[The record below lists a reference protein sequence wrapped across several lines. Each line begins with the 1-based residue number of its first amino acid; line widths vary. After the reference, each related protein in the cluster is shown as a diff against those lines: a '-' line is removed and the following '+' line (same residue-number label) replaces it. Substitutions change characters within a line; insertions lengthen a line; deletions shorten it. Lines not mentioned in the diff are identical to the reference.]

1 MTTFAKKSFSGAL
14 YAAARPTYPTTLYD
28 LVFKYH
34 RDGQLHFNSNNDLDH
49 PTQDASLTLPPEQR
63 KLAVDL
69 GCGTGMIISPASRF
83 GWLSLTY
90 CTLLRFHRSSYHF
103 SMPFLSNHRVG
114 TKREHDCHG
123 SQEHRNLQGAVPR

>member
-69 GCGTGMIISPASRF
+69 GCGTGMTISPASSL
-83 GWLSLTY
+83 GCLSLTY
-90 CTLLRFHRSSYHF
+90 CTLLI
-103 SMPFLSNHRVG
+103 P
-114 TKREHDCHG
+114 
-123 SQEHRNLQGAVPR
+123 